1 MLVLSRKKNESIM
14 IGDTIEIKIISI
26 DGDQVRIGIDAPR
39 NLDVYRKEI
48 YDAIQEENRL
58 ASKGTLSWS
67 TMKAIVGENA
77 IVTARTKEDDKT

>member
-26 DGDQVRIGIDAPR
+26 EGEQVRIGIEAPR
-39 NLDVYRKEI
+39 KLDVYRKEI

-58 ASKGTLSWS
+58 ATHNQNDWS
-67 TMKAIVGENA
+67 TLKQLIQMNQSS
-77 IVTARTKEDDKT
+77 EDGQ

>member
-14 IGDTIEIKIISI
+14 IGDTIEIKIISV

-58 ASKGTLSWS
+58 ATKSQGDWGALKQLIQTNKESKDGQ
-67 TMKAIVGENA
+67 
-77 IVTARTKEDDKT
+77 

>member
-14 IGDTIEIKIISI
+14 IGDTIEIKIISV
-26 DGDQVRIGIDAPR
+26 DGDQVRLGIEAPR

-58 ASKGTLSWS
+58 ATKSQTDWS
-67 TMKAIVGENA
+67 AIKHLLPNIQQSDDGE
-77 IVTARTKEDDKT
+77 

>member
-26 DGDQVRIGIDAPR
+26 DGDQVRIGIEAPR

-48 YDAIQEENRL
+48 YDAIQDENRQ
-58 ASKGTLSWS
+58 ATTHETDWS
-67 TMKAIVGENA
+67 AVKKLMQMNMKE
-77 IVTARTKEDDKT
+77 EDGQ

>member
-14 IGDTIEIKIISI
+14 ISDTIEVKIISI

-58 ASKGTLSWS
+58 ARSKQGDWAALKQL
-67 TMKAIVGENA
+67 MHINKKN
-77 IVTARTKEDDKT
+77 EDGQ